1 MTKKENEI
9 EDTPYLMFVLTF
21 ALIFSLS
28 TTAESGESWSN
39 QYCDIKLTT
48 IRIVDQNSVVTE
60 EKTEE
65 KVVCEDGV
73 KDFLHGMGIAESCL
87 FFTWQYP
94 VNNVLVKERSIACQ
108 RMDGGYEIVPG
119 YHNIQ

>member
-1 MTKKENEI
+1 MRI
-9 EDTPYLMFVLTF
+9 FVLTF
-21 ALIFSLS
+21 ALLVGLS
-28 TTAESGESWSN
+28 ATAEAGGPWSD
-39 QYCDIKLTT
+39 QYCNIDTTT
-48 IRIVDQNSVVTE
+48 IRVVDQNGVIIE

-65 KVVCEDGV
+65 KVVCSDGV